1 MTEQVQLNTDTPAE
15 IPPTELEPASK
26 RLSGRR
32 DTMREIAN
40 TARKSRED
48 GLSEED
54 KLIVKPP
61 AEEAP
66 PAEVLAETPPVEP
79 PPVETP
85 PVEAPE
91 LIAFAVDGVERKVT
105 VAEAQEMLADKA
117 RGDAELAAQAKRR
130 QELEEM
136 EALTP
141 KAPDL
146 LPLAQE
152 AVSAILDSTE
162 EEAAQKLVT
171 VLDNLRPEP
180 QTIDTEAMIEKAA
193 DRAAEK
199 VQVLSARESREM
211 AIAQFEV
218 DRKDIFADK
227 FMLASFDIAATE
239 YHNEHPE
246 AAPIEVLTAAAESV
260 DNWKSKFEAP
270 PPADKEFAEKEA
282 RKARAT
288 ENVSTI
294 SERRPTPPDK
304 PPPTRSEII
313 AQKQQKRGRISY

>member
-1 MTEQVQLNTDTPAE
+1 MTEQAQLNTETPAE

-26 RLSGRR
+26 RLGSRR
-32 DTMREIAN
+32 DMMRDIAN
-40 TARKSRED
+40 TARKSREE

-54 KLIVKPP
+54 KLIVEPPVVAEKP
-61 AEEAP
+61 EP
-66 PAEVLAETPPVEP
+66 PLVEPPPAETPPV
-79 PPVETP
+79 VETP
-85 PVEAPE
+85 E
-91 LIAFAVDGVERKVT
+91 LISFAVDGVERKVT
-105 VAEAQEMLADKA
+105 VAEAQEMLAAKA

-136 EALTP
+136 EATIAKPLP
-141 KAPDL
+141 APPDL

-162 EEAAQKLVT
+162 EDAAQKLVT

-180 QTIDTEAMIEKAA
+180 QTIDTEAIIEKAA
-193 DRAAEK
+193 ERAAVKSRALTETEN
-199 VQVLSARESREM
+199 REQ
-211 AIAQFEV
+211 AIEQFQA
-218 DRKDIFADK
+218 DRKDIFEDK

-246 AAPIEVLTAAAESV
+246 APPAEVLAKAAESV

-270 PPADKEFAEKEA
+270 PPADTEFAEKEA

-294 SERRPTPPDK
+294 SHRQ
-304 PPPTRSEII
+304 PPPPEKKPLTHSEII
-313 AQKQQKRGRISY
+313 AQKQAKRGRISY